1 MDFSNEQ
8 KHSLLAKMG
17 YTGSMQ
23 NDEMEAFI
31 QSNPGVAAKMG
42 KFSRAMKRGFAAGG
56 STSKADKNPDTTATK
71 PNTIPKSPTAAG
83 GGTSTSGGANPG
95 GTTPKL
101 GTDKVVGA
109 HIITEQKDGKTVY
122 VVIGSGGN
130 RRGTFDTQ
138 EKAQA
143 RLQQLTA
150 PKQTAGETLADVAVS
165 KPEKLVEKP
174 KVATVTASPNEFIKA
189 GTGQVKEPVVATTET
204 VGTTET
210 AAAPQPLDAA
220 TYDAVTTQP
229 QAEEILSGVEAQQ
242 GEVSPEALVT
252 AAQQTESSIS
262 DMQAAQGEAYLMDNP
277 VQREIQAGELISG
290 SAVDAAKVEQLNSS
304 IQAAEATPSEK
315 ATVQGQLEGLMQQFE
330 GGNTP
335 AWAAGAMRNAQA
347 MLAQRGLGA
356 SSIAGQAVIQAA
368 MESALP
374 IAQTDAA
381 TFAQFE
387 AQNLS
392 NRQQAAMVAAQY
404 RAQFLQMEFDQNF
417 QTRVLNA
424 SKISDI
430 ANMNFTAE
438 QQIALENSRAA
449 NSMNLANL
457 DARQAMVMAQ
467 AAALS
472 NLDMAN
478 LNNRQQAAMQNAQSF
493 LQMDMANLDNR
504 QQTEIFK
511 AQSNLQALFTDAAAR
526 NAALQFNAA
535 SENQTNQFFADL
547 SATVS
552 RFNAEQKNA
561 MAQFNAGERNTT
573 TRLNAQLEARRQ
585 EFNAN
590 NSLIIAQANAKW
602 RQEIKLANTENQHE
616 ANLQYARDL
625 NNMTALG
632 MEQIWQKERDQ
643 MAFSFTAAESAL
655 DREFDMLMADKNLDA
670 AERQNKI
677 AERQAKWYTGLKVL
691 FDW

>member
-31 QSNPGVAAKMG
+31 QSSPGVAAKMG
-42 KFSRAMKRGFAAGG
+42 KFSRAMKRGFAVGG
-56 STSKADKNPDTTATK
+56 YTSKPKITSK
-71 PNTIPKSPTAAG
+71 PNTTPKSPTAAG
-83 GGTSTSGGANPG
+83 GGTSTSGGANQR

-189 GTGQVKEPVVATTET
+189 GTGNVEAPVVATTET

-229 QAEEILSGVEAQQ
+229 QAERILGGVEAQQ

-643 MAFSFTAAESAL
+643 MTFSFTAAESAL
-655 DREFDMLMADKNLDA
+655 EREFDMLMADKNLDA
-670 AERQNKI
+670 AEKQNKI